1 MPRDGVQADRS
12 GRRPGNRGGAMDN
25 LFLPAALSRD
35 ARLRLFCFPY
45 AGGGSAG
52 YYTWSDE
59 LPADVQVCP
68 VELPGRERRLRER
81 PYSSLASLVTDLADA
96 LHGALDR
103 PFALFGHSMGALIT
117 FELARELRR
126 RRVPGLCRLFVSG
139 FRAPQLPCPQPA
151 LNQLPDAEFA
161 EVVGRQYQGIPP
173 EVASSRELM
182 TLLLPTLRADFTILE
197 SYRHVPEEPFDTG
210 VSVFG
215 GDRDDQV
222 PLADLE
228 AWSVHTRGDFVLRLL
243 PGGHFFL
250 KGGTRTL
257 LLQAICHDLRR
268 C

>member
-1 MPRDGVQADRS
+1 V
-12 GRRPGNRGGAMDN
+12 DN

-81 PYSSLASLVTDLADA
+81 PYSSLASLVAGLADA
-96 LHGALDR
+96 LHDALDR
-103 PFALFGHSMGALIT
+103 PFALFGHSMGALIS

-139 FRAPQLPCPQPA
+139 FRAPQLPNTEPT
-151 LNQLPDAEFA
+151 LHRLPDAEFA
-161 EVVGRQYQGIPP
+161 EMVGRQYQGIPP
-173 EVASSRELM
+173 EVASSGELM
-182 TLLLPTLRADFTILE
+182 TLLLPALRADFTIFE
-197 SYRHVPEEPFDTG
+197 SYRHVPAEPFDAG

-215 GDRDDQV
+215 GDRDDHV

-243 PGGHFFL
+243 PGGHFFF

-257 LLQAICHDLRR
+257 LLQAIGHDLRR
-268 C
+268 Y